1 MVDDSLLYYNLG
13 TGVEAFTTMRGA
25 MLPYPVITGHQVH
38 GCKVAVIDR
47 PGTTREE
54 LEGYDAFITNLPGA
68 AIGVRTADCIPFFL
82 YDPVHRAVA
91 AIHSGWKG
99 TVQKIV
105 LCTIASMQATY
116 GTGPGDLVAV
126 IGPGIGLESF
136 QVGEE
141 VPQLFKDAG
150 FPIELIW
157 KWFGTPEK
165 GSMAGGHHIDLKAA
179 NKWLLETA
187 GVLPENIFSSDICTY
202 KDARFFSARREGFEC
217 GRNINS
223 IKII

>member
-1 MVDDSLLYYNLG
+1 MEDSLLHYYLG
-13 TGVEAFTTMRGA
+13 TGVEAFTTMCNA

-47 PGTTREE
+47 PDITRED
-54 LEGYDAFITNLPGA
+54 LEGYDAFITNLPGV
-68 AIGVRTADCIPFFL
+68 AIGVRTADCIPILL
-82 YDPVHRAVA
+82 YDPVHGAVA

-105 LCTIASMQATY
+105 LCTISSMEASY
-116 GTGPGDLVAV
+116 GSRPGDLIAA

-141 VPQLFKDAG
+141 VPRLFKDAG

-157 KWFGTPEK
+157 NWFGMPDK
-165 GSMAGGHHIDLKAA
+165 GSMSGGHHIDLKAA
-179 NKWLLETA
+179 NRWLLEIA
-187 GVLPENIFSSDICTY
+187 GVLPENISCSDICTY
-202 KDARFFSARREGFEC
+202 KDARFFSARREGFGCE
-217 GRNINS
+217 RNINS